1 MRVANLSGLFLSAL
15 LLSGAA
21 VAAQTDTPTVERD
34 APPETEAVSLIE
46 LMVPGPLGEKS
57 LGDATAPVT
66 VVEYASMTCPHCA
79 EFHTTVYPDLK
90 KKYIDTGKV
99 RFVFREFPL
108 DALSTAAFMIARC
121 APEEQYFSAV
131 ETMFARQNDW
141 AFVDQPMEKL
151 FSVVQP
157 FGFDEAKFGACLRNQ
172 DVLNGVNAVGSRG
185 MEQFGVDG
193 TPTFFINGARHGG
206 GLTIEQIDELVEP
219 LL

>member
-1 MRVANLSGLFLSAL
+1 MRVANLSGLFLYVL
-15 LLSGAA
+15 LLFGAA
-21 VAAQTDTPTVERD
+21 ATAQDTPTVEPD
-34 APPETEAVSLIE
+34 APPETEAVSVVE

-57 LGDATAPVT
+57 LGNPAAPVT
-66 VVEYASMTCPHCA
+66 MIEYASMTCPHCA
-79 EFHTTVYPDLK
+79 QFHTAVYPDLK

-108 DALSTAAFMIARC
+108 DALSTAAFMVARC

-141 AFVDQPMEKL
+141 AFVDQPIEEL
-151 FSVVQP
+151 FSVVEP
-157 FGFDEAKFGACLRNQ
+157 FGFDEAKFGECLRNQ

-193 TPTFFINGARHGG
+193 TPTFFINGERHGG
-206 GLTIEQIDELVEP
+206 GLTIDEIDKLIEP